1 MIKSHITR
9 NKSQD
14 IAYQPNNWLVSRIA
28 LTILGFVL
36 IFYPNRLEE
45 IPIIP
50 PRWHPGLYRFITAH
64 PGVNCTIIWLVS
76 TKWSIPV
83 T

>member
-14 IAYQPNNWLVSRIA
+14 IAYQPNNWLVTRNA
-28 LTILGFVL
+28 LAILGFDL

-50 PRWHPGLYRFITAH
+50 PDGIQDC
-64 PGVNCTIIWLVS
+64 VES
-76 TKWSIPV
+76 
-83 T
+83 